1 MILIVGLGN
10 PGKEYTKHR
19 HNIGFRAI
27 ETVAAAYPFDAFK
40 AKDAGLLTQ
49 GQLGGQKVFLLKP
62 MTFMNLSGRSVAQ
75 IARFYKIP
83 LDKIYVVHD
92 DIDLQPGQVRVKQGG
107 GAGGHNGLKS
117 IDASMGKDYWRIRI
131 GVGHPGH
138 RDQVSDYVLHNFSK
152 ADEQWIEPLLNDI
165 AAVLPDLL
173 QGERDKF
180 LTYLGM
186 QAVSKKDKPKK
197 DQVKE
202 GKIHEG

>member
-27 ETVAAAYPFDAFK
+27 ETVAAAFNFDAFK
-40 AKDAGLLTQ
+40 ARDGGVLAQ
-49 GQLGGQKVFLLKP
+49 GQLAGEKVFLLKP
-62 MTFMNLSGRSVAQ
+62 MTYMNLSGRSVGQ

-83 LDKIYVVHD
+83 LDKVYVLHD

-117 IDASMGKDYWRIRI
+117 IDSTMGKDYWRIRI

-152 ADEQWIEPLLNDI
+152 ADEHWIEPLLTDI
-165 AAVLPDLL
+165 AAALPDLL
-173 QGERDKF
+173 QGEKDKF

-186 QAVSKKDKPKK
+186 QAASQK
-197 DQVKE
+197 
-202 GKIHEG
+202 GKAQKGHN